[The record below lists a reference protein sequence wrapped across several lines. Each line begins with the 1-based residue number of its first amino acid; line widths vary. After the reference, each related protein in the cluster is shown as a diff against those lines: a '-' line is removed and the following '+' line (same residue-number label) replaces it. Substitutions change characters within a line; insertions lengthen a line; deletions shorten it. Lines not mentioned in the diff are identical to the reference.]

1 MIIIAHRGN
10 LNGPNPNLE
19 NRPDYI
25 LSALVEG
32 YDAEIDVWCI
42 ENQWFLGHDAPQ
54 YHIPLYYLFNDHL
67 WCHAKN
73 LEAFERMLDMKNIHC
88 FWHDKDDYT
97 LTSKGYIWAYPNKQL
112 YSNGILVTQGE
123 NIPDNF
129 KAQGICTD
137 YPNKLKLY

>member
-1 MIIIAHRGN
+1 MLIIAHRGN

-25 LSALVEG
+25 LSALAEG

-54 YHIPLYYLFNDHL
+54 YHIPLYYLFNNHL

-73 LEAFERMLDMKNIHC
+73 IEAFERMLNMKDIHC

-97 LTSKGYIWAYPNKQL
+97 LTSQNYIWCNLNFYNKKGIILDFNPNPHICDCKGMCLDYPKQL
-112 YSNGILVTQGE
+112 IYN
-123 NIPDNF
+123 
-129 KAQGICTD
+129 
-137 YPNKLKLY
+137 